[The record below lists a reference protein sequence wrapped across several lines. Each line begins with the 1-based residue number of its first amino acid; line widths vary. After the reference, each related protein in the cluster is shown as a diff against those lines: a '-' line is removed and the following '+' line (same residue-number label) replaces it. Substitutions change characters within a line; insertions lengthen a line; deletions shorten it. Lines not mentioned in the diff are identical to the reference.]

1 MLEHHDSNKEEEID
15 EFKDY
20 KNESDNESICQK
32 SVISSN
38 ILSHIKKT
46 KSYLNQKYENVSTYS
61 RSDTSM
67 IINNDLDFQ
76 VKKFINISVNKEV
89 L

>member
-38 ILSHIKKT
+38 ILSRIKKT

-76 VKKFINISVNKEV
+76 VKKFIYISVNKAV